1 VKELTVKQLA
11 AISGVTVRTLHHYDE
26 IGLLKPASVGA
37 NGYRYYGRPELLRLQ
52 RILFQ
57 RELGVPLNEIGE
69 LLELE
74 EKDQLGAMLQH
85 RERLR
90 VEGARLAV
98 LIDTIDR
105 TIASIRG
112 ETNMSSAELYK
123 GFSPEKQAG
132 YEKWLV
138 EHQGERVRE
147 TIESSRRRFS
157 QMTGEERAAELALG
171 EEAGA
176 RIADAHRK
184 GLDPASDAVNE
195 LVVPHR
201 AWVARMWDKPC
212 TPQAYAGLADL
223 YQSHPDF
230 VARYEAV
237 AAGFTDY
244 LVRAMKAHVA
254 RETY

>member
-1 VKELTVKQLA
+1 MAGRWPTRWQGGRTFVPVDPYPAVDKGTVVKELTVKQLA

-157 QMTGEERAAELALG
+157 QMTVEERAAELALG

-176 RIADAHRK
+176 RIGRRERTRR
-184 GLDPASDAVNE
+184 PASCMGCQDVGQAV
-195 LVVPHR
+195 P
-201 AWVARMWDKPC
+201 VAGVRRSGRPL
-212 TPQAYAGLADL
+212 P
-223 YQSHPDF
+223 
-230 VARYEAV
+230 VAS
-237 AAGFTDY
+237 
-244 LVRAMKAHVA
+244 
-254 RETY
+254 